1 MQNHQGIK
9 LISTIKDCYINEGL
23 TGFYKGLSMP
33 LANISFINAGSLAAN
48 EFARKIARIE
58 DESKMTVLQ
67 STYCGFMA
75 GVAVTPI
82 VTPVEFVKC
91 KLQMQKENKSL
102 AYYKGVRDLLKKTTE
117 MYGIKGIYKGNVTT
131 FLRET
136 IGYATQFGLYH
147 YVKLKLSKYKNVK
160 YNELSSLD
168 YIIAGAFSGM
178 CGWISS
184 YPFDTVKSIIQT
196 GSLVSNDSNNSLLD
210 KSRVSVDSKY
220 YEATNIKRYNYKSVA
235 YDGGIY
241 SCLKLLIQHKGVKG
255 IFSGLTPIC
264 IATFIGN
271 GVMFLVYEHSKQN
284 LDKIFH
290 SKDKY

>member
-9 LISTIKDCYINEGL
+9 LLSTIKDCYLNEGF
-23 TGFYKGLSMP
+23 TGFFKGLSMP

-48 EFARKIARIE
+48 EFARKLIKIT
-58 DESKMTVLQ
+58 DESKMTVLE

-131 FLRET
+131 FFRET
-136 IGYATQFGLYH
+136 IGYGIQFGVYH
-147 YVKLKLSKYKNVK
+147 YLKLKLCKYKGVK
-160 YNELSSLD
+160 YHELKSSD
-168 YIIAGAFSGM
+168 YILAGASSGM
-178 CGWISS
+178 LGWVAS

-196 GSLVSNDSNNSLLD
+196 GSLVSSNNNNGVIDNS
-210 KSRVSVDSKY
+210 KVSVDSKY
-220 YEATNIKRYNYKSVA
+220 YELTTIKRYNYKSVL

-241 SCLKLLIQHKGVKG
+241 SCLQLLIKHKGIKG

-271 GVMFLVYEHSKQN
+271 GVMFLVYEHSKQF
-284 LDKIFH
+284 LDRINKTKEI
-290 SKDKY
+290 